1 MWNFVY
7 YLAYASSAAAT
18 AYGVLYVYD
27 KKTAQDIIRTVSWN
41 AVKAYHKINLEINNL
56 KRQYGFQKPK
66 YTKVEKKDEDEKN
79 LSSDD
84 EDSEEIL
91 PRLTFIGYT
100 NGAEEMWPTLTTS
113 NLDNNEEIS
122 TMSFNL
128 MYVKETKE
136 GKDYFKRIE
145 NKNILCNDMIIE
157 SIEKPFLQV
166 EISQIDVEG
175 GSQRTSIH
183 KYLEHFYVEGNKLF
197 DKNFLKWYLQEY
209 YAIELGGNYI
219 LHIIDTDINM
229 FELKPN
235 EFIKL
240 KNKKEQN
247 KLYTVMNTTE

>member
-1 MWNFVY
+1 MIKVKSIVLICLNSGKNKGGFCKIF
-7 YLAYASSAAAT
+7 LIAT
-18 AYGVLYVYD
+18 IKND
-27 KKTAQDIIRTVSWN
+27 K
-41 AVKAYHKINLEINNL
+41 LNNN
-56 KRQYGFQKPK
+56 Q
-66 YTKVEKKDEDEKN
+66 
-79 LSSDD
+79 
-84 EDSEEIL
+84 
-91 PRLTFIGYT
+91 
-100 NGAEEMWPTLTTS
+100 
-113 NLDNNEEIS
+113 
-122 TMSFNL
+122 
-128 MYVKETKE
+128 
-136 GKDYFKRIE
+136 
-145 NKNILCNDMIIE
+145 IIE

>member
-145 NKNILCNDMIIE
+145 NKIQFQANLNVN
-157 SIEKPFLQV
+157 Q
-166 EISQIDVEG
+166 
-175 GSQRTSIH
+175 T
-183 KYLEHFYVEGNKLF
+183 F
-197 DKNFLKWYLQEY
+197 DKKVVKR
-209 YAIELGGNYI
+209 
-219 LHIIDTDINM
+219 TIN
-229 FELKPN
+229 
-235 EFIKL
+235 IKI
-240 KNKKEQN
+240 K
-247 KLYTVMNTTE
+247 